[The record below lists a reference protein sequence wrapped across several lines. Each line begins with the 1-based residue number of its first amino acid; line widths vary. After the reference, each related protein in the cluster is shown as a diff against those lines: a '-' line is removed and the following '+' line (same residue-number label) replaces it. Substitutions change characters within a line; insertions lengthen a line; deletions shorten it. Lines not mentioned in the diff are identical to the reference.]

1 MHIPK
6 LVVIELNEI
15 NFSIVK
21 EYIKYD
27 KHKFSNLKKI
37 IDEFEFIETYSE
49 QEDKLLE
56 PWIQWTSA
64 HTNKEYK
71 EHEIYRLGDS
81 SNNSFKHN
89 QIFEQLEK
97 NGEYVGAISPMN
109 SINRM
114 SNPSYFIPD
123 AWTQTISDNS
133 KFSKKITK
141 MLRQTINDNTSKKI
155 DTASLFTII
164 EIFFRT
170 FHIRKTVSLV
180 ILILKALINPW
191 LRSLVLDNII
201 HLIHLHYIK
210 KNKPT
215 VTFCFFN
222 AGAHIQHH
230 YMLNSPFVEKINNN
244 PEWYIKNKH
253 DPMEDMLRFYDNIIQ
268 DYLNLLGDKGKI
280 IISTGLSQKPYDR
293 VKFYYRIKNHK
304 NFLKKLNINFVN
316 VYPRMTRDFEITF
329 KNQDDQNDA
338 IKKLAFVKMKKNS
351 LEIFGEIES
360 RNKSIF
366 VTLNY
371 PNEIKKNDIV
381 IFRDTQLVN
390 FYDDIS
396 FVAIKNGMHSSKG
409 YIYMSKKINYPSMNK
424 SIHIKELYNIILA
437 AAAN

>member
-1 MHIPK
+1 MHTPK

-21 EYIKYD
+21 DYIKYN
-27 KHKFSNLKKI
+27 KSKFPNLKKI
-37 IDEFEFIETYSE
+37 IDNFKFIETFSE
-49 QEDKLLE
+49 QEYKLLE

-71 EHEIYRLGDS
+71 EHEIFRLGDS
-81 SNNSFKHN
+81 SNKTFKYK

-123 AWTQTISDNS
+123 AWTQTNSDNS
-133 KFSKKITK
+133 KLSKKITK
-141 MLRQTINDNTSKKI
+141 MLQQTINDNTSNKI
-155 DTASLFTII
+155 DASSLFTLI

-170 FHIRKTVSLV
+170 FHIRKSISLV
-180 ILILKALINPW
+180 FLILKALINPW

-201 HLIHLHYIK
+201 HLVHLHYIK
-210 KNKPT
+210 NNKPT

-230 YMLNSPFVEKINNN
+230 YMLNSPFVEKSNSN
-244 PEWYIKNKH
+244 PEWYIKNKY
-253 DPMEDMLRFYDNIIQ
+253 DPMEDMLSFYDGIIQ
-268 DYLNLLGDKGKI
+268 DYLNLIGDNGKI
-280 IISTGLSQKPYDR
+280 IISTGLSQTPYDR

-304 NFLKKLNINFVN
+304 EFLEKLNIKFEN
-316 VYPRMTRDFEITF
+316 VYPRMTRDFEIIF
-329 KNQDDQNDA
+329 KNQDDQNEA
-338 IKKLAFVKMKKNS
+338 IKKLSSVKMKKNS
-351 LEIFGEIES
+351 LKIFGEIES

-366 VTLNY
+366 ITLNY
-371 PNEIKKNDIV
+371 PNEIKKEDIV
-381 IFRDTQLVN
+381 IFKDTELVN
-390 FYDDIS
+390 FYDDIL

-409 YIYMSKKINYPSMNK
+409 YIYMSKKIDYPNK
-424 SIHIKELYNIILA
+424 NESIHIKELYNVILA
-437 AAAN
+437 ASAN